1 MERSSLTDALSEA
14 GRRLPKARGTPVL
27 LADGGEWMLA
37 RPRLMGDRG
46 SLSEPDVDDALDRI
60 FDGLVLGEPID
71 PRTIRV
77 AARSLL
83 RPNYDLS
90 EAEAESL
97 VAVPPGPPMRALA
110 ATLVESLFGARPGVA
125 SFTGW
130 ARASLQAN
138 GLGGVS
144 IDAGDLSPLLA
155 VLSATG
161 RTIPLAD
168 FADVC
173 RDAEERIHLESL
185 V

>member
-1 MERSSLTDALSEA
+1 MLS
-14 GRRLPKARGTPVL
+14 
-27 LADGGEWMLA
+27 
-37 RPRLMGDRG
+37 RPRLRIDRG
-46 SLSEPDVDDALDRI
+46 ALTEPDVDDALDRI

-71 PRTIRV
+71 ARTIRV

-97 VAVPPGPPMRALA
+97 VAVAPGPALMALA
-110 ATLVESLFGARPGVA
+110 SALTESLFGVRPGGA

-138 GLGGVS
+138 GLGGGP
-144 IDAGDLSPLLA
+144 IDAGDLSSILA

-168 FADVC
+168 FADAC
-173 RDAEERIHLESL
+173 RDAEERLHLESL